1 MKFRK
6 RFSEREN
13 FAQNTA
19 QNIITQVQCNN
30 TSLKQYFKTYRD
42 PSNVSSKASMYMYSP
57 TAQNSLNFEEN
68 ICESSSL
75 NDSLSSQLA

>member
-19 QNIITQVQCNN
+19 QNIITQVQCSN

-42 PSNVSSKASMYMYSP
+42 PSNVFSKVSMYSP